1 MAVTSTVARSPAF
14 HAPTFH
20 TNQYSHRCRGSVS
33 RRMRLKMSAAASGV
47 TSVQTKPL
55 TLTYLEANGWLWEVN
70 GVRIIV
76 DPILVGNLDFGVP
89 WLFDGAKKTLK
100 NFRLENLE
108 ELDCLL
114 ITQSL
119 DDHCHKKTLDALS
132 NIYQDLHVV
141 STPNAKPILETLF
154 KEVWFCLSG
163 EIGISN
169 LMVTYIEPGQ
179 TTQLKGRNSSEI
191 IIRASAGPVLGPPWQ
206 RPENGYFIQAQD
218 PKFTLYYEPHCV
230 YNKFLLEE
238 EYADVVITPVI
249 KQLLPA
255 FTLVSGQE
263 DAVELARLLKARYVV
278 PMNNGEL
285 ETKGLLSSILYADG
299 TIDSFKALLS
309 NALPHVQIL
318 EPSPGSPLDIP
329 IPL

>member
-1 MAVTSTVARSPAF
+1 MAFTSTVAQSSVFCAR
-14 HAPTFH
+14 TFH
-20 TNQYSHRCRGSVS
+20 TNQYIRRHTGRVS
-33 RRMRLKMSAAASGV
+33 RKMRLKMSAASSGI

-70 GVRIIV
+70 GVRIVV

-89 WLFDGAKKTLK
+89 WLFDGAKKKLK

-119 DDHCHKKTLDALS
+119 DDHCHKRTLDALS

-154 KEVWFCLSG
+154 KK
-163 EIGISN
+163 
-169 LMVTYIEPGQ
+169 VTYIEPGE

-191 IIRASAGPVLGPPWQ
+191 TIRASVGPVLGPPWQ
-206 RPENGYFIQAQD
+206 RPENGYFIKAQD
-218 PKFTLYYEPHCV
+218 PRFTLYYEPHCV
-230 YNKFLLEE
+230 YNKSLLEK

-249 KQLLPA
+249 KQSLPA
-255 FTLVSGQE
+255 LTLVSGQE
-263 DAVELARLLKARYVV
+263 DAVELLRLLKARYVV

-285 ETKGLLSSILYADG
+285 ETKGLLSRILYVDG
-299 TIDSFKALLS
+299 TMDSFKALLS
-309 NALPHVQIL
+309 KALPHVQIL
-318 EPSPGSPLDIP
+318 EPSPGSPLDVP

>member
-20 TNQYSHRCRGSVS
+20 TNQYSHRCRCRGSVS

-154 KEVWFCLSG
+154 KE
-163 EIGISN
+163 
-169 LMVTYIEPGQ
+169 VTYIEPGQ

-299 TIDSFKALLS
+299 TIDSFKALVTFGYSHTTIIGDSSL
-309 NALPHVQIL
+309 LFDLYKVTYTCYRPCT
-318 EPSPGSPLDIP
+318 
-329 IPL
+329 